1 VAHTI
6 TFENRQYPL
15 RDQESVLDGLTR
27 YGLTIPSSCRSGIC
41 QACLMRAVDT
51 TPPAEAQ
58 KGLKAALCEH
68 NHFLACQCIPATDM
82 EVALPNDDD
91 IPLRSAQ
98 VVAKESLSDQVVRV
112 HLHCEVPLTY
122 RAGQFINLK
131 HQGLMRSYSLASVPE
146 MDQSLELHVQRVS
159 NGSMSGWIHD
169 EMAVGD
175 SVQIQGPFGDCVY
188 TPGNPQQPLLLIGTG
203 CGLSPLWGVLRDA
216 LHHGHTAPIHLFHG
230 SRNIDG
236 LYLVDELR
244 ALAERYPN
252 FSYTPSLS
260 GETVPHGFSA
270 GRVNVLALESYPQLK
285 GWRVYL
291 CGNTNMVKT
300 TKKKAFLAG
309 AAFKDILADPFE
321 FSHCKSDSVTNSNT
335 SRAAL

>member
-1 VAHTI
+1 MAHTI

-58 KGLKAALCEH
+58 MGLKAALCEH

-203 CGLSPLWGVLRDA
+203 CGLAPLWGVLHDA
-216 LHHGHTAPIHLFHG
+216 LHHGHTADIHLFHG
-230 SRNIDG
+230 SRNVDG

-244 ALAERYPN
+244 ALAEHHHN
-252 FSYTPSLS
+252 FSYTPCIS
-260 GETVPHGFSA
+260 GEMVPGGFSA
-270 GRVNVLALESYPQLK
+270 GRVNVAALASYPQLK

-291 CGNTNMVKT
+291 CGNADMVKT
-300 TKKKAFLAG
+300 TKKKVFLAG
-309 AAFKDILADPFE
+309 VTFKDILADPFE
-321 FSHCKSDSVTNSNT
+321 FSHCKTPPVSGAGDTRV
-335 SRAAL
+335 AL